1 MSQPHGDPALPEVAF
16 PPGTP
21 LARPSPLARFMRANE
36 ASVTLATIGLV
47 LFIGV
52 LHPSFLQAGQ
62 LINIVQQAVFVA
74 ILAAGLAFLMSM
86 REIDLSVESTFAL
99 TLVSA
104 ALLMKAGL
112 NPWLAA
118 IAALLLGM
126 LLGWL
131 NAVVVQY
138 FKIPSLIATLATLS
152 MYRGLVFAL
161 SGGQQVT
168 GLPLDHPFFSVLS
181 GNFLGLPLP
190 IWLLAALIAVLS
202 VIMGKTPYGYRV
214 RQIGSNPA
222 AAAFSGIPVA
232 RVHIQSFMLAG
243 LLAAVAGLLGLSYFT
258 SADPNIGSGFS
269 LSAVAAVVIGGTPLR
284 GGVAT
289 IPGAVLGAI
298 LLTIVT
304 SGLVY
309 FNVPANW
316 SQFATGLVI
325 LVAVSLDSVVRNRRR
340 GSDASES

>member
-1 MSQPHGDPALPEVAF
+1 MSQPHGDPVPPEVALTSYV
-16 PPGTP
+16 PPERPP
-21 LARPSPLARFMRANE
+21 LVSRFLRANE
-36 ASVTLATIGLV
+36 ASVTLATVGLI

-52 LHPSFLQAGQ
+52 LNPSFFQVGQ
-62 LINIVQQAVFVA
+62 LVNIVQQAVFIA
-74 ILAAGLAFLMSM
+74 ILAAGLTFLMSM
-86 REIDLSVESTFAL
+86 RELDLSVESTFAL

-112 NPWLAA
+112 NPWLS
-118 IAALLLGM
+118 ALLALG
-126 LLGWL
+126 LGL
-131 NAVVVQY
+131 GLGGVNAVVVQY

-152 MYRGLVFAL
+152 MFRGLVFAL
-161 SGGQQVT
+161 SNGQQVT

-190 IWLLAALIAVLS
+190 IWFLLALIAVLS
-202 VIMGKTPYGYRV
+202 IVMGKTPYGYRV

-222 AAAFSGIPVA
+222 AASFSGIPVA
-232 RVHIQSFMLAG
+232 RVRVQSFMLAG

-258 SADPNIGSGFS
+258 SADPNIGGGFS

-284 GGVAT
+284 GGVGT
-289 IPGAVLGAI
+289 VPGAVLGAI
-298 LLTIVT
+298 LLTVVT

-325 LVAVSLDSVVRNRRR
+325 LVAVSLDSLVRNRRR
-340 GSDASES
+340 GSDASEA

>member
-1 MSQPHGDPALPEVAF
+1 MSQPHGEPVLPDLALSSPVDPPRRS
-16 PPGTP
+16 
-21 LARPSPLARFMRANE
+21 LASRFLRANE
-36 ASVTLATIGLV
+36 ASVILATVGLV
-47 LFIGV
+47 LFIGL
-52 LHPSFLQAGQ
+52 LHPSFLQPSQ
-62 LINIVQQAVFVA
+62 LINIVQQAVFVG
-74 ILAAGLAFLMSM
+74 ILAAGLSFLMSM

-118 IAALLLGM
+118 LAALVLGALLG
-126 LLGWL
+126 GI
-131 NAVVVQY
+131 NAAAVQY

-152 MYRGLVFAL
+152 MFRGLVFAL
-161 SGGQQVT
+161 SNGQQVT

-190 IWLLAALIAVLS
+190 IWCLIILIAVLS
-202 VIMGKTPYGYRV
+202 LIMGRTPYGYRV

-222 AAAFSGIPVA
+222 AASFSGIPVA
-232 RVHIQSFMLAG
+232 RVRVQSFMLAG

-258 SADPNIGSGFS
+258 SADPNIGGGFS

-284 GGVAT
+284 GGVGT
-289 IPGAVLGAI
+289 VPGAVLGAV
-298 LLTIVT
+298 LLTVVT

-325 LVAVSLDSVVRNRRR
+325 LIAVSLDSVVRNRNR